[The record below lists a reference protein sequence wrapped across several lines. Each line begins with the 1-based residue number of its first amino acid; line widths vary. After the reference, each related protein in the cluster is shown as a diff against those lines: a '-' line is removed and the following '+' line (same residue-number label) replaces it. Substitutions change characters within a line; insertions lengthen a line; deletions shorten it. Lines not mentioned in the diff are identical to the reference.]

1 MAKSKE
7 GYFFTN
13 DDFRIDIKYDGV
25 SQKEELIKFTPLK
38 GDSVVISADAILELI
53 SKNFRVKKAAV
64 AIAHGE
70 VGLIPMVGVLRQIY
84 VPLDRDYKKGEI
96 FTTKMLHKYPW
107 ALARLEEAYGIAL
120 QNGEITAMPNDKYE
134 DYLKT
139 FDEKNTEYI
148 KAINADVLPKPSE
161 ETKEN

>member
-1 MAKSKE
+1 
-7 GYFFTN
+7 
-13 DDFRIDIKYDGV
+13 
-25 SQKEELIKFTPLK
+25 
-38 GDSVVISADAILELI
+38 
-53 SKNFRVKKAAV
+53 
-64 AIAHGE
+64 
-70 VGLIPMVGVLRQIY
+70 VLRQIY

-120 QNGEITAMPNDKYE
+120 QNGEITAMPNDTYE
-134 DYLKT
+134 EYLKT

-161 ETKEN
+161 ETKEI